1 MNALVRDGIVSNP
14 NNILKNCG
22 LKQTTDESSCELCC
36 HWRGMNS
43 SNLTSFLP
51 SALIWLGRMWND
63 LDSVEWSVL
72 VFLVQL
78 YHWA

>member
-36 HWRGMNS
+36 HWRGM
-43 SNLTSFLP
+43 
-51 SALIWLGRMWND
+51 
-63 LDSVEWSVL
+63 
-72 VFLVQL
+72 
-78 YHWA
+78 